1 MTYRTPSERKIIQKA
16 RDLLM
21 KQYSLNIDAAYSF
34 MRKTSMDTNQSLV
47 VVAEKIVKD
56 NAE

>member
-1 MTYRTPSERKIIQKA
+1 
-16 RDLLM
+16 M
-21 KQYSLNIDAAYSF
+21 KQYSLNTDAAYSF

-47 VVAEKIVKD
+47 AIAEKIVKD